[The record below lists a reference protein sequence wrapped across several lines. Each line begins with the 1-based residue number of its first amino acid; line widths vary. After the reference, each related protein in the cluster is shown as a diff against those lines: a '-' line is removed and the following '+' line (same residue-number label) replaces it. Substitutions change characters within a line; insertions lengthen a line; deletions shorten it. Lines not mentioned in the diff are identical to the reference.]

1 MAVTERQKEY
11 CRRRMEKLDCITI
24 RPPKGT
30 KDRWRR
36 AAGVQ
41 GQSLT
46 QFILNTVELAI
57 ARKEERNR
65 YV

>member
-1 MAVTERQKEY
+1 MAVTERQKEF

-30 KDRWRR
+30 KDRWRG
-36 AAGVQ
+36 AAEAH

>member
-11 CRRRMEKLDCITI
+11 SRRHMEKLDCITI

-30 KDRWRR
+30 KDRWQG
-36 AAGVQ
+36 AAEAH

-46 QFILNTVELAI
+46 QFILDTVELAI
-57 ARKEERNR
+57 ARKEEEKRH
-65 YV
+65 V

>member
-30 KDRWRR
+30 KDRWRG
-36 AAGVQ
+36 AAEAQ

-46 QFILNTVELAI
+46 QFIPDTVELAT
-57 ARKEERNR
+57 AQKEEEKR